1 MPDKRRSI
9 SGQGGL
15 VIESREKPVPLR
27 LNTKLNGG
35 FVGLAGSPSRCRS
48 MPSRIDGRT
57 AAKWESRGR
66 HVTLRVAPCTI
77 ACGSTGLNLS
87 FQIGKLI
94 RNRVTMQV

>member
-15 VIESREKPVPLR
+15 VIESRQKPVSLR

-35 FVGLAGSPSRCRS
+35 FVGLAGSPSRCGS
-48 MPSRIDGRT
+48 KPSEIDGRT
-57 AAKWESRGR
+57 AAKWESFDR

-77 ACGSTGLNLS
+77 ACGSIRLNLS
-87 FQIGKLI
+87 FQNKKSI
-94 RNRVTMQV
+94 RNGAIM